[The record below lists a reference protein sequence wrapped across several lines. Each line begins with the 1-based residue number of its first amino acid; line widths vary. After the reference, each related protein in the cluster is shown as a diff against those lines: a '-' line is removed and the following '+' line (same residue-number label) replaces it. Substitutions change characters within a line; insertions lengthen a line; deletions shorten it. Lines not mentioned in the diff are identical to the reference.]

1 METYVEKINRFVV
14 EYHEELPDEHKA
26 QMRLNGI
33 DPNTRWNLKWSFENE
48 ENAIEQKE
56 TEQEWYANFCKENGF
71 KPQKIYRVRDLGET
85 KYVERTMFF

>member
-1 METYVEKINRFVV
+1 METYQEKINRYVV

-33 DPNTRWNLKWSFENE
+33 DPDQRWNLKWSFENE

-56 TEQEWYANFCKENGF
+56 SEQQWYDNFCDENGYTPN
-71 KPQKIYRVRDLGET
+71 KTYRVRDLGEAQ
-85 KYVERTMFF
+85 YVERTMFF